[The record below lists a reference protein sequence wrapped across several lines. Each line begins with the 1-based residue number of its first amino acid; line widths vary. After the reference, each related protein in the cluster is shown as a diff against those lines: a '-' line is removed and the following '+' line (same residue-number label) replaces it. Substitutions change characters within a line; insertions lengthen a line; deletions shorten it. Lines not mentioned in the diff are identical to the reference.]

1 MRNRL
6 LITGAMCVFL
16 LSVLGC
22 GTDNSSV
29 ISTTIEDRL
38 SIIEN
43 AVSATLVSED
53 DSFDSA
59 SPVTEVTESAEK
71 EAPVAS
77 VASVASTV
85 SETPQVNDS
94 DGSRTAEPENPVIG
108 DFPKKASASHAAGRR

>member
-29 ISTTIEDRL
+29 ISTTIEDRQ

-53 DSFDSA
+53 DSSDSA

-71 EAPVAS
+71 EAP

-108 DFPKKASASHAAGRR
+108 DYPKE

>member
-77 VASVASTV
+77 TV